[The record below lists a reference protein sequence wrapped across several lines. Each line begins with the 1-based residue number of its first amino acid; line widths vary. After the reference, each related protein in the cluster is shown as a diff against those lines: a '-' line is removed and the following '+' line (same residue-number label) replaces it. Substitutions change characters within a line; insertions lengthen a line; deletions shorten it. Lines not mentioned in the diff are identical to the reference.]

1 MIQYFPIPE
10 KLKPYI
16 DSIWSFESPEQ
27 LDANEQAT
35 VIPTGQWVLIW
46 NYKGEY
52 NHIIQNQRFHHPLY
66 DLHLVSLHGSKIE
79 LDGLEPV
86 NSIGFT
92 FKPYGYYALAG
103 KDVPSYVNKVR
114 SLAKA
119 SINGKEI
126 LTAFS
131 GNPQDA
137 VTELSAWITER
148 IQYHPDERVMRI
160 THEINTAKGNIR
172 IKDLFEKVLGSQR
185 HLNKLFKSQVGITPK
200 EYASIVR
207 FQEIYNRYIRTE
219 KRKNKADLYD
229 FFYDE
234 SHFIQNFRKV
244 FLTQPLQFMK
254 KTNDLGNE
262 FIKK

>member
-1 MIQYFPIPE
+1 MIRYFPVPE
-10 KLKPYI
+10 TLKPYI
-16 DSIWSFESPEQ
+16 DAIWSFESPEQ

-52 NHIIQNQRFHHPLY
+52 NHILQNQRFHHPLY

-79 LDGLEPV
+79 LDGPEPV

-103 KDVPSYVNKVR
+103 KDLPSYVNKVR
-114 SLAKA
+114 SLAKT

-137 VTELSAWITER
+137 VTELSEWIAAQ
-148 IQYHPDERVMRI
+148 IHYHPDERVMGI

-219 KRKNKADLYD
+219 KRENKADLYD